1 MRLFAWDIKRLALA
15 SAAVALVGLVQPAY
29 GLGLGRMS
37 VASALGQPLR
47 AEVELTAVAA
57 EDEAALSVKLA
68 PESVFREARLDFNP
82 ALANLRFDVE
92 RRGTSVFV
100 KITSLSPISEPYLD
114 LILEATWANGRTRR
128 EYTLLLDPPA
138 LREAPPSL
146 PPVAAAPPVAVA
158 VPPSAPPAAAPAATP
173 APVPSEPP
181 ARAPGPAPAAAAVP
195 RPAAEPPAPN
205 ATPAAT
211 QAPAPRAPAPVAE
224 VEVKPGD
231 TLGRIARDTL
241 LPSVSLD
248 QMLVALVRTNPDAFI
263 NGNMNLVLA
272 GKRLSIPSTEA
283 VAAIAPAQA
292 RAEVVAQ
299 SRDFADYRSRL
310 SRTVA
315 AAPAAAPPASATQGQ
330 VTPRV
335 EDKSAAAK
343 SGDRLTIAKAGSG
356 APPAAAAAAK
366 ADEEAAR
373 QRAVKEQQERAA
385 ELQRTNEALRK
396 ALELQSKSGAQ
407 AQAKAEAPP
416 AAKSVPAAP
425 PPTETK
431 AEPKAEAP
439 AKSEPKAEAPA
450 QPEAMAPAAS
460 SPPAEAAAPASGPS
474 AAPAPAAKAE
484 APPAKKAP
492 PPPPPPAEP
501 SFIESMLGD
510 TTTQLGLGA
519 LVLLVLGWAGYSAW
533 RRRRVEQRPE
543 FQATVAATTTGA
555 SSLFRTSGGRSVD
568 TSSTSTFNSSFVPGA
583 SQFDTNEVD
592 PVAEA
597 DVYIAYGREEQAEP
611 ILKEVLRLQ
620 PERHAA
626 RLKLLEIYSRNG
638 NGTAFAA
645 MLDELRRQT
654 GGSGEDWERA
664 VQIARAMSPTA
675 ATVGEPSIPAVAP
688 ARPAGTAGASATAE
702 IAAAY
707 AQFAPEAAQA
717 LAAQSG
723 VAEHAAA
730 PVAERRAPGETLATA
745 VPVAAGPSTKFEATF
760 GLASAGTTAS
770 GATDPWKVLTKP
782 VDFSSLDFDL
792 QAPPTK
798 GGAGPTTQGSGTAA
812 PAPSP
817 AAALPS
823 IPDVDLNLPSRAA
836 ASARPAPAVP
846 EDAVAR
852 TTIFGRRDG
861 AGAAPGP
868 TGDGAAPPLIDFDLS
883 GATTTGKGPTTST
896 KAGSPLA
903 AQMTTKLD
911 LAKGYIELGVRDGA
925 RELLEEVARDGT
937 AEQRA
942 SAVEL
947 LRTLEG

>member
-15 SAAVALVGLVQPAY
+15 GAAVALVGLVQPAY

-57 EDEAALSVKLA
+57 EDEATLSVKLA

-92 RRGTSVFV
+92 RRGASVFV

-146 PPVAAAPPVAVA
+146 PPVAAAPPAAVA

-181 ARAPGPAPAAAAVP
+181 ARAPEPAPVAAAPKPAPEAKAPV
-195 RPAAEPPAPN
+195 AAE
-205 ATPAAT
+205 AA
-211 QAPAPRAPAPVAE
+211 APRASAPVAE

-241 LPSVSLD
+241 PPSVSLD

-272 GKRLSIPSTEA
+272 GKRLSIPPADT

-299 SRDFADYRSRL
+299 SRDFAEYRSRL

-356 APPAAAAAAK
+356 APAAAAAAK

-385 ELQRTNEALRK
+385 ELQKTNEALRK
-396 ALELQSKSGAQ
+396 ALELQSKSGVQ

-416 AAKSVPAAP
+416 AGKAAPAAP
-425 PPTETK
+425 PPTDTK

-450 QPEAMAPAAS
+450 QPEAKAPAAS
-460 SPPAEAAAPASGPS
+460 PPPAEPAAPAPGPS
-474 AAPAPAAKAE
+474 VAPAPAAKVE
-484 APPAKKAP
+484 APPAKKA

>member
-1 MRLFAWDIKRLALA
+1 MRLFALDIKRLALA
-15 SAAVALVGLVQPAY
+15 GAAVALVGLVQPAY
-29 GLGLGRMS
+29 GLGLGRMA

-57 EDEAALSVKLA
+57 EDEATLSVRVA
-68 PESVFREARLDFNP
+68 PESAFREARLDFNP

-92 RRGTSVFV
+92 RRGASVFV

-114 LILEATWANGRTRR
+114 LILEASWANGRTRR

-138 LREAPPSL
+138 LRDVPPSL
-146 PPVAAAPPVAVA
+146 PPVAAVPPAAVA
-158 VPPSAPPAAAPAATP
+158 APPSAPPAAAPAATP

-181 ARAPGPAPAAAAVP
+181 ARAPEPVAAAP
-195 RPAAEPPAPN
+195 KPAAEARAPV
-205 ATPAAT
+205 AA
-211 QAPAPRAPAPVAE
+211 QAEAPRASAAVGA

-231 TLGRIARDTL
+231 TLGRIARETQ
-241 LPSVSLD
+241 PASVSLD

-272 GKRLSIPSTEA
+272 GKRLSIPTA
-283 VAAIAPAQA
+283 DTVAAIAPAQA

-299 SRDFADYRSRL
+299 SRDFAEYRSRL

-335 EDKSAAAK
+335 EDKGAAAK
-343 SGDRLTIAKAGSG
+343 SGDRLTIAKAEAG
-356 APPAAAAAAK
+356 AAPAAAAAAK

-385 ELQRTNEALRK
+385 ELQKTNEALRK

-416 AAKSVPAAP
+416 AGKAAPVAPAA
-425 PPTETK
+425 TESK
-431 AEPKAEAP
+431 AEPKLDAP
-439 AKSEPKAEAPA
+439 AKAEAKAEAPA
-450 QPEAMAPAAS
+450 QPEAKAPAAS
-460 SPPAEAAAPASGPS
+460 PPPAEAVAPAPGPS

-484 APPAKKAP
+484 APPAKKT

-501 SFIESMLGD
+501 GFIESMLGD
-510 TTTQLGLGA
+510 TTTQLGVGA

-543 FQATVAATTTGA
+543 FQATVSAATTGA

-597 DVYIAYGREEQAEP
+597 DVYIAYGREEQAEQ
-611 ILKEVLRLQ
+611 ILKEALRLQ

-638 NGTAFAA
+638 NEAAFSTV
-645 MLDELRRQT
+645 LDELRRQT

-664 VQIARAMSPTA
+664 MQIARAMNPTSA
-675 ATVGEPSIPAVAP
+675 DGAPTMPAVAP
-688 ARPAGTAGASATAE
+688 RAATSAGGSPTAE

-707 AQFAPEAAQA
+707 AQFAPAAAQA
-717 LAAQSG
+717 LAAQSDG
-723 VAEHAAA
+723 ERAAA
-730 PVAERRAPGETLATA
+730 PTAERRAPGQTLSTA
-745 VPVAAGPSTKFEATF
+745 VPAATGPSTKFEATF
-760 GLASAGTTAS
+760 GLASGSSTAS

-798 GGAGPTTQGSGTAA
+798 TGAGPTTRGSAPTA
-812 PAPSP
+812 PAASAGTVAV
-817 AAALPS
+817 AAAPS
-823 IPDVDLNLPSRAA
+823 IPDVDLNLSPRAA
-836 ASARPAPAVP
+836 PVAAPATTAP
-846 EDAVAR
+846 DDAVAR
-852 TTIFGRRDG
+852 TTIFGRRGG
-861 AGAAPGP
+861 AGSAQGP
-868 TGDGAAPPLIDFDLS
+868 AGESTAPPLIDFDLG

-896 KAGSPLA
+896 KAGSPLS
-903 AQMTTKLD
+903 AQMATKLD

-947 LRTLEG
+947 LRTVEG